1 MFTKEEIDAER
12 GVVSESEYLL
22 YDEEGDKFTDLPSL
36 VKYCQTLLDM
46 GYKEIVFDGY
56 YGEWNVEKLVP
67 ETDEVVIKRLEKK
80 NKDKAK
86 KYKKYLALKKEF
98 EGGNK

>member
-1 MFTKEEIDAER
+1 MMFTKEEIDAER

-22 YDEEGDKFTDLPSL
+22 YDEAGDEYVDLPSL
-36 VKYCQTLLDM
+36 IKHCQTLIEA
-46 GYKEIVFDGY
+46 GYEKIVFGGYDG
-56 YGEWNVEKLVP
+56 WLVEKLVP

-98 EGGNK
+98 EGDNK